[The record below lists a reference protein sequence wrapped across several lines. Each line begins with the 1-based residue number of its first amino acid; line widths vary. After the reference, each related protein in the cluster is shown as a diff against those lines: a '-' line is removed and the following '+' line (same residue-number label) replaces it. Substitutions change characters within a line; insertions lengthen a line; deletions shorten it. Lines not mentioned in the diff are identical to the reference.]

1 MVGCCIIILFAA
13 FCFLGVRAAREER
26 LGFYSDAFL
35 LNILIRRTSA
45 ISVELGVGKC
55 EIIAASNDFPD
66 SIWQHSS
73 RFEQFVCKSFFHQ
86 SILIVGRHF
95 HVFIFLSKGN
105 EQIE

>member
-66 SIWQHSS
+66 SIWQDSS
-73 RFEQFVCKSFFHQ
+73 RFEQFVCKSFF
-86 SILIVGRHF
+86 IRLF
-95 HVFIFLSKGN
+95 
-105 EQIE
+105 